1 MQILGK
7 KGHTLS
13 WLTGISNPYIRVSL
27 IGTNTDCEA
36 GPSLSSKI
44 LNLPSNASCK
54 LEGVGDE
61 NLKDCLLK
69 FVVLDF
75 DRFSRSEFVAE
86 VLVTLGDLEDLN
98 EGVIICE
105 ELKLQQKVTVRKG
118 KERSARPFSNCIY
131 TWTCVAKMSALGRRK
146 LQQVCWHLEANCC
159 NKLI

>member
-118 KERSARPFSNCIY
+118 KECKSILQLYLYMDVRSKDAC
-131 TWTCVAKMSALGRRK
+131 LRK
-146 LQQVCWHLEANCC
+146 AQIAASLLTS
-159 NKLI
+159 